1 MKKYKKLDYNT
12 EDLESLSNS
21 DLKKIADYWLRQY
34 LLKTT
39 AHKYNGWYECPIK
52 NKKYPENQIHVAHF
66 IDRGFSMWTRYYLKN
81 CHLIS
86 AQSNTWDAQ
95 ILLDGYKSKHHYEY
109 EIYLKQMYGD
119 DIITELNIIAENKEL
134 FTKENYIKVINKFRN
149 NE

>member
-1 MKKYKKLDYNT
+1 MKKYKTLDFNT

-21 DLKKIADYWLRQY
+21 DLKKVADYELRNY
-34 LLKTT
+34 LLRNTT
-39 AHKYNGWYECPIK
+39 GFGERVWCPIK
-52 NKKYPENQIHVAHF
+52 KQSYHVSKMHVAHF

-134 FTKENYIKVINKFRN
+134 FTKENYIKVINEYRGV
-149 NE
+149 